1 MLIKAQAWASLT
13 PPPPPEDGEP
23 RSPLLSDGL
32 NHSNDR
38 GAQMKLQ
45 GPNKPL
51 FVRRKISTI
60 ISGRVR
66 FDLIFCLVL
75 IKELLHYLISSN
87 WVTRWDGDQC
97 NSAKK
102 AFERSLANL
111 AHRSIFCCSG
121 GRAASFDATAELQNG
136 NYFRFGCPVLD
147 WFLQTLHR
155 LQGHKPLSKMLDMLH
170 IPQIDAIS
178 GGNGFGLL
186 LGFKHAA
193 ISNQFS
199 KN

>member
-1 MLIKAQAWASLT
+1 MFIKTQAWASPT
-13 PPPPPEDGEP
+13 PLWDEEP
-23 RSPLLSDGL
+23 RPPLLADHL

-45 GPNKPL
+45 GQNKQL
-51 FVRRKISTI
+51 FVRGQIYTI

-75 IKELLHYLISSN
+75 IKELLHYLISPN

-111 AHRSIFCCSG
+111 AHRCIFCCSG
-121 GRAASFDATAELQNG
+121 DRGASVWCHCWAPEWELFQIWMSSVG
-136 NYFRFGCPVLD
+136 IVLFAVPL
-147 WFLQTLHR
+147 WFLQTRHR
-155 LQGHKPLSKMLDMLH
+155 LQGHKRLSKMLN
-170 IPQIDAIS
+170 S
-178 GGNGFGLL
+178 
-186 LGFKHAA
+186 
-193 ISNQFS
+193 SNWCNQWRERVS
-199 KN
+199 DYY